1 MRLLSA
7 VLTGVLLFAVASA
20 HAFRFSEEEAKAK
33 AEAAAE
39 NVAAIDISSACRKRL
54 AGERVLLLIAE
65 RGNSGINA
73 EQGRYSLHFNGIEKR
88 LRSYGM
94 RIFSQA
100 EIRKQIAQAEI
111 DAHFRNDPDAAL
123 AAAKKL
129 GATLSL
135 RGMISS
141 QHGIN
146 PVLKINEVAINM
158 GFSLLAGRQA
168 LADVNARADSYSGT
182 DTVGMA
188 LKLIDEQADAIVNRL
203 VAGYCSGRGDKKK

>member
-7 VLTGVLLFAVASA
+7 LLMVLLAASA

-33 AEAAAE
+33 AEADAGK
-39 NVAAIDISSACRKRL
+39 VAAIEISPACRKRL
-54 AGERVLLLIAE
+54 GGERVLLLIAE

-73 EQGRYSLHFNGIEKR
+73 EQSRYSLHFNGIEKR

-94 RIFSQA
+94 RTYSQA
-100 EIRKQIAQAEI
+100 EIRKMIAQAEI

-129 GATLSL
+129 GATLTL

-141 QHGIN
+141 QRGIN
-146 PVLKINEVAINM
+146 PVLGINEVAVNM
-158 GFSLLAGRQA
+158 GFLLLAGNRS
-168 LADVNARADSYSGT
+168 LAEVDAKADSYSGT

-188 LKLIDEQADAIVNRL
+188 LKLIDEQADAVVNRL
-203 VAGYCSGRGDKKK
+203 VAGYCAGRGDTKKK

>member
-7 VLTGVLLFAVASA
+7 VLASTLIVAATGAL
-20 HAFRFSEEEAKAK
+20 AFRFSEEDAKAR
-33 AEAAAE
+33 AAATAPP
-39 NVAAIDISSACRKRL
+39 VAPMEVSPACGKRL

-65 RGNSGINA
+65 SGNSGINA

-88 LRSYGM
+88 LRAHGM
-94 RIFSQA
+94 RTFSQA
-100 EIRKQIAQAEI
+100 EIKKQIAQAEI

-141 QHGIN
+141 QRGIN
-146 PVLKINEVAINM
+146 PVLKINEVAVNM
-158 GFSLLAGRQA
+158 GFSLLAGKQL
-168 LADVNARADSYSGT
+168 LADASARSESYSGT

-188 LKLIDEQADAIVNRL
+188 LKLIDEQADAVVNRL
-203 VAGYCSGRGDKKK
+203 VAGYCTSRGDKKK